1 MPNNNKKQL
10 YDLIQSLSKAE
21 KRQFKIYTSRLGGN
35 ENSKFIQLFN
45 ILEKSKSY
53 KESKILEKTTITK
66 NQIANIRIHLY
77 QQLLKS
83 LRLSPQL
90 QTTPIQIREQ
100 LDFATILYNKGLY
113 KQSLGILEK
122 VKKLA
127 LEVDEKTMAYEIV
140 EFEKVIE
147 TQYITRSLESRAD
160 NLAISARDLSIQN
173 VLTSK
178 LSNLSLQAFSFLL
191 KNGYAKNE
199 EDYLKTKEYFEYH
212 LPSYKDEYLGFRE
225 KLFLY
230 MARLYYALII
240 QDFTSGYRYA
250 TKWVELFEDNFKMK
264 YAYPVYYLKGKNYLI
279 ESLFYLR
286 YHSKFTIQLRELEE
300 DSLNDKLI
308 TNENTKTIAF
318 LHTRYNQINQHFLSG
333 DFVEGLKDIHRIE
346 SELKDFKTKIDPHH
360 LMVFYYKIACVYF
373 GTGNYKACIYNLDLI
388 VNNKELE
395 MRQDLLCYS
404 RLLKL
409 IAHFEDG
416 QDENLEEL
424 IKSTFKFLIKMD
436 DLHKVQAEIMV
447 FLRKLKKILPSE
459 LNTAFKELHKNLK
472 ELENH
477 PYEKRSFLYLDI
489 ISWLESKIENKGIH
503 LIMKEKA
510 KNLR

>member
-1 MPNNNKKQL
+1 MSNSNKKQL
-10 YDLIQSLSKAE
+10 FDLIHSLSKAE

-35 ENSKFIQLFN
+35 DNPKFIQLFN
-45 ILEKSKSY
+45 FLEKSKSFN
-53 KESKILEKTTITK
+53 ESKIIEKTDITK
-66 NQIANIRIHLY
+66 SQLANIRIHLY

-90 QTTPIQIREQ
+90 QTTPLQIREQ

-113 KQSLGILEK
+113 RQSLSILEK

-178 LSNLSLQAFSFLL
+178 LSNLSLQAYSFLL

-199 EDYLKTKEYFEYH
+199 DDYQKTKQYFEYH
-212 LPSYKDEYLGFRE
+212 LPQYKDEYLGFRE

-230 MARLYYALII
+230 MSRLYYALII
-240 QDFTSGYRYA
+240 QDFRSGFRYS
-250 TKWVELFEDNFKMK
+250 TKWVELFEENTRMK
-264 YAYPVYYLKGKNYLI
+264 YAYPVHYLKGKNYLI

-286 YHSKFTIQLRELEE
+286 YHSKFLIQLKELEE
-300 DSLNDKLI
+300 ASQDEKLI
-308 TNENTKTIAF
+308 TNENTKTLAF
-318 LHTRYNQINQHFLSG
+318 LYTRYNQINRHFLSG

-346 SELKDFKTKIDPHH
+346 AELKKFKNKIDPHH
-360 LMVFYYKIACVYF
+360 LMVFYYKIACIYF
-373 GTGNYKACIYNLDLI
+373 GTGNHKACIYNLDMI

-409 IAHFEDG
+409 IAHYEDG
-416 QDENLEEL
+416 SDENLEEL

-436 DLHKVQAEIMV
+436 DMHKVQAEIMV
-447 FLRKLKKILPSE
+447 FLKKLKNILPSE
-459 LNTAFKELHKNLK
+459 LNGAFKELHINLK
-472 ELENH
+472 QLENH

-489 ISWLESKIENKGIH
+489 ISWLESKIEGKGIH